1 LSPLP
6 KNAFYTISIPS
17 PSLTFPAAPTITMA
31 STAAPY
37 PSHDADLEEKGDLS
51 SPPCPTSHLAGGA
64 HRAHKGTTDS
74 LVADKSRGVIQM
86 EQLNSR
92 IGLKYR
98 ILLYGGF
105 AILAYV
111 MSLDQYTNRTMLNT
125 AVSVSFA
132 AHSSLTTI
140 SSIKSVFQAVSQPP
154 IAKIADVWGRLEAYS
169 ICVFLYA
176 LGYIVVASS
185 QSIYAYAA
193 GASIN
198 VLGITGL
205 FLLQNIIISDISS
218 LRNRLFW
225 CIFPSIPGTINV
237 WISGNV
243 TQGLLGAKNETA
255 SMWRWGIGMF
265 CILTPVLA
273 VPIMLTLGIGMR
285 KSEGNKVQVVAPTT
299 PGASAKLPFSK
310 KAKSIFWQLDAVGL
324 LLLVAGAGM
333 VLVTI
338 TIANGRGSKWSDAH
352 CIALLVVGG
361 LCCIGFVL
369 WERYGARHPLI
380 PFHLLTNR
388 TVIVCLL
395 LAVIHPVAGGVIGG
409 YFYTFLVVAANQST
423 LSATRITNIASF
435 SGTLVVAVNG
445 IICRYLRYLK
455 PIVIAGFVLEVLAF
469 GLMIRFRESTNSQA
483 EIAIVQLL
491 RGVAG
496 GCLGFPLQASIQS
509 VTKHEHLGAV
519 TAGYLT
525 VYYLAGG
532 VGSAIAGGIW
542 TNTVPGKIQEYM
554 ANDALAAQAY
564 ANPFGF
570 ATRYAYGTPERM
582 AVARAHDETQRILCI
597 TATSIAAVG
606 LILTFFLQSVKLTD
620 EQSLD
625 DSTLDELSPRKG
637 AHVDSAGS
645 SIVGEKEGDYDG
657 AQLKRL
663 STAVQTPAPGGAGIQ

>member
-1 LSPLP
+1 MG

-105 AILAYV
+105 ALLAYV

-225 CIFPSIPGTINV
+225 CIFPSI
-237 WISGNV
+237 
-243 TQGLLGAKNETA
+243 
-255 SMWRWGIGMF
+255 
-265 CILTPVLA
+265 
-273 VPIMLTLGIGMR
+273 
-285 KSEGNKVQVVAPTT
+285 

-423 LSATRITNIASF
+423 LSASRITNIASF

-455 PIVIAGFVLEVLAF
+455 PIVIAGFILEVLAF

-582 AVARAHDETQRILCI
+582 AVARAHDEMQRILCI

-606 LILTFFLQSVKLTD
+606 LILTFFLKSVKLTD

>member
-1 LSPLP
+1 MGVSKHTPSASSCMPLDTLSSPARSRSTHMQPAPRSTCSASLASSSCKTSSSAIFRVCATVCSGASSLPFQVPSMSGSVAMSPRVSSVQGTRRPACGAGVSECSASSPPSLPFPSCLLSASACVRVRATRCRWSPLP
-6 KNAFYTISIPS
+6 LRVHRPS
-17 PSLTFPAAPTITMA
+17 
-31 STAAPY
+31 
-37 PSHDADLEEKGDLS
+37 
-51 SPPCPTSHLAGGA
+51 C
-64 HRAHKGTTDS
+64 R
-74 LVADKSRGVIQM
+74 
-86 EQLNSR
+86 
-92 IGLKYR
+92 
-98 ILLYGGF
+98 
-105 AILAYV
+105 
-111 MSLDQYTNRTMLNT
+111 
-125 AVSVSFA
+125 
-132 AHSSLTTI
+132 
-140 SSIKSVFQAVSQPP
+140 SQ
-154 IAKIADVWGRLEAYS
+154 
-169 ICVFLYA
+169 
-176 LGYIVVASS
+176 
-185 QSIYAYAA
+185 
-193 GASIN
+193 
-198 VLGITGL
+198 
-205 FLLQNIIISDISS
+205 
-218 LRNRLFW
+218 
-225 CIFPSIPGTINV
+225 
-237 WISGNV
+237 
-243 TQGLLGAKNETA
+243 
-255 SMWRWGIGMF
+255 
-265 CILTPVLA
+265 
-273 VPIMLTLGIGMR
+273 
-285 KSEGNKVQVVAPTT
+285 
-299 PGASAKLPFSK
+299 

-455 PIVIAGFVLEVLAF
+455 PIVIAGFILEVLAF

-532 VGSAIAGGIW
+532 VGSAIAGGI
-542 TNTVPGKIQEYM
+542 
-554 ANDALAAQAY
+554 
-564 ANPFGF
+564 
-570 ATRYAYGTPERM
+570 
-582 AVARAHDETQRILCI
+582 
-597 TATSIAAVG
+597 
-606 LILTFFLQSVKLTD
+606 
-620 EQSLD
+620 
-625 DSTLDELSPRKG
+625 
-637 AHVDSAGS
+637 
-645 SIVGEKEGDYDG
+645 
-657 AQLKRL
+657 
-663 STAVQTPAPGGAGIQ
+663 

>member
-1 LSPLP
+1 MGPSLSPLP

-64 HRAHKGTTDS
+64 HRAHKGTDS

-338 TIANGRGSKWSDAH
+338 TIANGRG
-352 CIALLVVGG
+352 
-361 LCCIGFVL
+361 
-369 WERYGARHPLI
+369 
-380 PFHLLTNR
+380 
-388 TVIVCLL
+388 
-395 LAVIHPVAGGVIGG
+395 
-409 YFYTFLVVAANQST
+409 
-423 LSATRITNIASF
+423 
-435 SGTLVVAVNG
+435 
-445 IICRYLRYLK
+445 
-455 PIVIAGFVLEVLAF
+455 
-469 GLMIRFRESTNSQA
+469 
-483 EIAIVQLL
+483 
-491 RGVAG
+491 
-496 GCLGFPLQASIQS
+496 
-509 VTKHEHLGAV
+509 
-519 TAGYLT
+519 
-525 VYYLAGG
+525 
-532 VGSAIAGGIW
+532 IW